1 MRRNVQRRALP
12 RHKEGV
18 DSETR
23 FRAVFDVGYAALCR
37 YARHRGLTGPD
48 AEDLVAQTLEIAWRR
63 IDDVPAAEPLPWLYT
78 VAHNLWRNQTRR
90 DRRRRELLAR
100 FRRRGGPRPAR
111 IRPAL
116 NLACRVRGAEIT
128 DVEYATRTWSRQKS
142 SSVLLAG
149 NLSPSL
155 AG

>member
-1 MRRNVQRRALP
+1 VQRWGLP

-78 VAHNLWRNQTRR
+78 VARC
-90 DRRRRELLAR
+90 
-100 FRRRGGPRPAR
+100 
-111 IRPAL
+111 
-116 NLACRVRGAEIT
+116 ACRAAR
-128 DVEYATRTWSRQKS
+128 RSR
-142 SSVLLAG
+142 
-149 NLSPSL
+149 SPGPSRW
-155 AG
+155 AR

>member
-1 MRRNVQRRALP
+1 VWIP
-12 RHKEGV
+12 RHV
-18 DSETR
+18 SAHCLTWRTR
-23 FRAVFDVGYAALCR
+23 RCAATPGIAGC
-37 YARHRGLTGPD
+37 PD
-48 AEDLVAQTLEIAWRR
+48 AEDLVARTLEIAWRR
-63 IDDVPAAEPLPWLYT
+63 IDDVPAGEPLPWLYA
-78 VAHNLWRNQTRR
+78 VARNLWRNQTRR